1 MNKQEIHNQLK
12 QELSLCNINNTTIT
26 PKDINYNLTNL
37 YNLIIKYCL
46 EEKDEFY
53 SIPFDDYTSKIVL
66 IVLTND
72 QFESLKS
79 DGLIL
84 V

>member
-12 QELSLCNINNTTIT
+12 QELLLCNINNTTIT

-46 EEKDEFY
+46 EQNNQSY
-53 SIPFDDYTSKIVL
+53 SIPLDDKTYK
-66 IVLTND
+66 IVLTNE
-72 QFESLKS
+72 QFEYLKS
-79 DGLIL
+79 DGLVL

>member
-46 EEKDEFY
+46 DQKDQFY
-53 SIPFDDYTSKIVL
+53 PLPLDDKTFK